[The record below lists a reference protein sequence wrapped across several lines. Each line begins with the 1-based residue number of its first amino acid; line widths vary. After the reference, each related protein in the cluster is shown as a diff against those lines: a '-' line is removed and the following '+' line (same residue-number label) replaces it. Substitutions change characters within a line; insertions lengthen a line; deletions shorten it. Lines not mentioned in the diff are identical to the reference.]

1 MQEKKKKG
9 AKVRIVLCVLIL
21 LAALIYAL
29 TGFLT
34 DLLWFKETGYVS
46 VFFTEI
52 VTKIKLGI
60 PTAVIIALLMW
71 AFLSALKK
79 GFLSK
84 GGYVL
89 EESEGKKLRKAAIG
103 ISLVLGI
110 IVSAS
115 IISRLWWQ
123 ILQFLN
129 ATDFGIA
136 DPLYGNDVGFYVFKL
151 EFLDA
156 LSSSALSIVAALL
169 LATVIYY
176 ALMINFVRPDGSAGD
191 TEADTYEYD
200 IPGEDEEE
208 SLFGGRNP
216 FGNHPAGKIIELF
229 TKQKRSPEPQ
239 PEPRKDLKQT
249 GHAILRVAG
258 TQIAILGVLGF
269 LLLAARFVLAR
280 YDLLYS
286 GTGVAYGAGY
296 TDINVTLNVYRICIA
311 LAVLSAILFV
321 LALKK
326 RSIVMAIVCP
336 VLMVVVFGIGT
347 LAAGAVQSLVV
358 APDEINKER
367 TYLQHNID
375 YTRMAYDL
383 QDISIRDFVPQTN
396 LSIQDVLEN
405 MGTFSNVRIN
415 DFEPAQQFYNQTQ
428 SIRTY
433 YEFNDVDVDRY
444 YVNGEYTQVFL
455 SAREINQARIENQWL
470 IRHLKYTHGYGI
482 TLSRVDKVTTS
493 GQPDMLIDSIP
504 PVSEVPEITI
514 SRPEIYFGES
524 TNNYVITNTSEQEF
538 DYPSGESNVYC
549 TYEGTGGIKLNF
561 FNRILFAIREQ
572 SLKMLVSTNI
582 KSDSKILIYRNI
594 NDRVNKIAPFL
605 MYDDDPYVV
614 VADGHVYWMINA
626 YTASAYYPYSEPY
639 STKSDLNYIRNSVKV
654 VIDAYNGD
662 TNFYICDEKDPVACT
677 LSKIYPKLF
686 KDFSEMPESLKEH
699 VQYPNAMFSIQAD
712 VFQKY
717 HMTDVAVFY
726 QNEDLWD
733 IARESYGQ
741 TEMEMTPNYFI
752 MKLPG
757 EQDVEFVSS
766 IPYTPSGKNNMT
778 GILTARS
785 DGANYGQIILYR
797 MPKDR
802 IIYGPAQIEAQINQ
816 DVEISKEFSL
826 WNNSGSTYS
835 RGNLYVLPVEGT
847 LLYAEPIYLEATSGS
862 LPEVKRV
869 IMYYGEKLAYKS
881 TLAECLDAL
890 FGAGA
895 GDPLNTAYPIETG
908 RQMAE
913 AIEKGEYTPG
923 KPPQPQPG
931 GDSAE
936 PGENAGRDEYLE
948 KAAEAYD
955 KAMEYLQ
962 QMKEYLDMANNA
974 PVQTP
979 DAEEESEPI
988 DLDIVETTEEGN

>member
-1 MQEKKKKG
+1 MEKKRKG
-9 AKVRIVLCVLIL
+9 AKVRIALCVLIL

-29 TGFLT
+29 TGFIT

-46 VFFTEI
+46 VFFTELW
-52 VTKIKLGI
+52 TKIKLGI
-60 PTAVIIALLMW
+60 PAAVIVALLMW

-84 GGYVL
+84 GGYTL
-89 EESEGKKLRKAAIG
+89 EEADSKKLRKAG
-103 ISLVLGI
+103 IALSVVLGI
-110 IVSAS
+110 VVSAG
-115 IISRLWWQ
+115 IIARLWWQ

-129 ATDFGIA
+129 ATEFNIA
-136 DPLYGNDVGFYVFKL
+136 DPLFGNDVGFYVFKL
-151 EFLDA
+151 EFLEA
-156 LSSSALSIVAALL
+156 LSASALSIIAALL
-169 LATVIYY
+169 VATLVYY
-176 ALMINFVRPDGSAGD
+176 VLLINFVKPDGSAEE

-200 IPGEDEEE
+200 IPGEDED
-208 SLFGGRNP
+208 SPFGGRNP
-216 FGNHPAGKIIELF
+216 FGSHPAGKIIELF
-229 TKQKRSPEPQ
+229 TKQGKKPEPSHK
-239 PEPRKDLKQT
+239 EKDLKQT
-249 GHAILRVAG
+249 GTAILRVAG

-269 LLLAARFVLAR
+269 LLLAVRFVLAR

-296 TDINVTLNVYRICIA
+296 TDINVTLNVYRACIA
-311 LAVLSAILFV
+311 LAVLSAVFFV

-326 RSIVMAIVCP
+326 RKLVMGIVCP
-336 VLMVVVFGIGT
+336 VLMVVVFAVGT
-347 LAAGAVQSLVV
+347 LAAGAIQSLVV

-383 QDISIRDFVPQTN
+383 QNISIRDFVPEN
-396 LSIQDVLEN
+396 RLSTKDVLEN

-455 SAREINQARIENQWL
+455 SAREINQARIDNQWL

-504 PVSEVPEITI
+504 PVSEVPEITV

-549 TYEGTGGIKLNF
+549 EYEGNGGIKLNF
-561 FNRILFAIREQ
+561 FNRLLFAIRER

-594 NDRVNKIAPFL
+594 NERLEKIAPFL

-614 VADGHVYWMINA
+614 VADGKVYWMINA
-626 YTASAYYPYSEPY
+626 YTGSSYFPYSEPY
-639 STKSDLNYIRNSVKV
+639 RKDSTLNYIRNSVKV

-662 TNFYICDEKDPVACT
+662 VSFYVCDEEDPVAAT
-677 LSKIYPKLF
+677 LWKIYPKLF
-686 KDFSEMPESLKEH
+686 KSFAEMPASLKEH

-757 EQDVEFVSS
+757 ENDVEFVSS
-766 IPYTPSGKNNMT
+766 IPYTPRGKNNMT

-890 FGAGA
+890 FGEGA
-895 GDPLNTAYPIETG
+895 GSPLNTANPIEEG
-908 RQMAE
+908 RLLAE
-913 AIEKGEYTPG
+913 AMEKGEFTPG
-923 KPPQPQPG
+923 KPPQTQPG
-931 GDSAE
+931 SDTAE

-974 PVQTP
+974 PAEVPEEPALEDLPEETP
-979 DAEEESEPI
+979 AEGQ
-988 DLDIVETTEEGN
+988 EEGN

>member
-1 MQEKKKKG
+1 MEKKKKG

-21 LAALIYAL
+21 LAALVYGL

-110 IVSAS
+110 IVSVS

-129 ATDFGIA
+129 ATEFGIA

-151 EFLDA
+151 EFLEA

-169 LATVIYY
+169 IATVIYY
-176 ALMINFVRPDGSAGD
+176 VLMINFVKPDGSTGD

-200 IPGEDEEE
+200 IPGEEEDEG
-208 SLFGGRNP
+208 LFGGHNP

-229 TKQKRSPEPQ
+229 TKQSRKPEPQ
-239 PEPRKDLKQT
+239 SQPRKDIKQT

-280 YDLLYS
+280 YELLYS

-296 TDINVTLNVYRICIA
+296 TDITVTLNVYRICIA

-326 RSIVMAIVCP
+326 RSIVMGIVCP

-549 TYEGTGGIKLNF
+549 TYGGTGGIKLNF

-605 MYDDDPYVV
+605 LYDDDPYVV
-614 VADGHVYWMINA
+614 VADGNVYWMINA

-639 STKSDLNYIRNSVKV
+639 SKKSDTNYIRNSVKV

-662 TNFYICDEKDPVACT
+662 TDFYICDEKDPVAAT
-677 LSKIYPKLF
+677 LAKIYPKLF
-686 KDFSEMPESLKEH
+686 KDFSEMPASLKEH
-699 VQYPNAMFSIQAD
+699 VQYPNAMFAIQAD

-895 GDPLNTAYPIETG
+895 GDPLNTAFPIETG

-962 QMKEYLDMANNA
+962 QMKEYLDKANNA

-979 DAEEESEPI
+979 DAEESEDI
-988 DLDIVETTEEGN
+988 DTDIVETTEEGN

>member
-1 MQEKKKKG
+1 MDKKRKG
-9 AKVRIVLCVLIL
+9 AKVRIALCVLIL
-21 LAALIYAL
+21 LVLLIYAL

-46 VFFTEI
+46 VFLKEI
-52 VTKIKLGI
+52 MTKIKLGI
-60 PTAVIIALLMW
+60 PAAALIALLMW
-71 AFLSALKK
+71 VFLSALKK
-79 GFLSK
+79 AFLSK
-84 GGYVL
+84 GGYTL
-89 EESEGKKLRKAAIG
+89 EAADAKRLRKAG
-103 ISLVLGI
+103 IALSVVLGI
-110 IVSAS
+110 VVSAG
-115 IISRLWWQ
+115 IISRLWWE

-151 EFLDA
+151 EFLEA
-156 LSSSALSIVAALL
+156 LSASALSIIAALL
-169 LATVIYY
+169 IATLVYY
-176 ALMINFVRPDGSAGD
+176 ALLINFVKSDGSLD
-191 TEADTYEYD
+191 DEEADSYEYE
-200 IPGEDEEE
+200 IPGEDEDDPLREM
-208 SLFGGRNP
+208 L
-216 FGNHPAGKIIELF
+216 GNTPAGKVISLF
-229 TKQKRSPEPQ
+229 TKGGARKPQ
-239 PEPRKDLKQT
+239 PAAPKPSKDLKQT
-249 GHAILRVAG
+249 GHAVLRVAG

-280 YDLLYS
+280 YSLLYS

-311 LAVLSAILFV
+311 LAILSAVLFV
-321 LALKK
+321 YALKTRK
-326 RSIVMAIVCP
+326 LMPGIICP
-336 VLMVVVFGIGT
+336 VLMAVVFGIGT

-367 TYLQHNID
+367 TYLQYNID

-383 QDISIRDFVPQTN
+383 QDISIRDFVPQNT
-396 LSIQDVLEN
+396 LTTQDVLEN

-444 YVNGEYTQVFL
+444 FVNGEYTQVFL

-482 TLSRVDKVTTS
+482 TLSRVDKVTSS

-504 PVSEVPEITI
+504 PVSEVPEIVITQ
-514 SRPEIYFGES
+514 PEIYFGES
-524 TNNYVITNTSEQEF
+524 TNDYVITNTSEQEF

-594 NDRVNKIAPFL
+594 NDRLEKIAPFL

-614 VADGHVYWMINA
+614 VADGKVYWMINA
-626 YTASAYYPYSEPY
+626 YTGSEYYPYSEPY
-639 STKSDLNYIRNSVKV
+639 DRKSDLNYIRNSVKV

-662 TNFYICDEKDPVACT
+662 VNFYICDESDPVAAT

-686 KDFSEMPESLKEH
+686 KDFADMPASLKEH
-699 VQYPNAMFSIQAD
+699 VQYPNAMFAIQAD
-712 VFQKY
+712 IFQKY

-726 QNEDLWD
+726 QNEDQWD

-757 EQDVEFVSS
+757 ESEAEFVSS
-766 IPYTPSGKNNMT
+766 IPYTPRGKNNMT

-835 RGNLYVLPVEGT
+835 RGNLYVLPVEGS
-847 LLYAEPIYLEATSGS
+847 LLYAEPIYLEASSGS

-890 FGAGA
+890 FGEGA
-895 GDPLNTAYPIETG
+895 GSPLNTANPIEEG
-908 RQMAE
+908 RLLAE
-913 AIEKGEYTPG
+913 AMEKGEFTPG
-923 KPPQPQPG
+923 KPPQTQPG
-931 GDSAE
+931 SDIAD

-955 KAMEYLQ
+955 KALEYLQ
-962 QMKEYLDMANNA
+962 QMKEYLDKANHA
-974 PVQTP
+974 PVEEVP
-979 DAEEESEPI
+979 EEEVPAEEVPVDVTGEVPA
-988 DLDIVETTEEGN
+988 D

>member
-1 MQEKKKKG
+1 MEKAKKG
-9 AKVRIVLCVLIL
+9 AKRIRIVLCVLVL

-34 DLLWFKETGYVS
+34 DLLWFQETGYVS
-46 VFFTEI
+46 VFFTEL

-60 PTAVIIALLMW
+60 PAVVVIAALMW
-71 AFLSALKK
+71 VFLSALKK

-84 GGYVL
+84 GGYKL
-89 EESEGKKLRKAAIG
+89 EADDAKKLRRAG
-103 ISLVLGI
+103 IALSVVFSI
-110 IVSAS
+110 VVSAG

-129 ATDFGIA
+129 ATDFNVT
-136 DPLYGNDVGFYVFKL
+136 DPLFGNDVGFYVFKL
-151 EFLDA
+151 EFLEA
-156 LSSSALSIVAALL
+156 LGASAFSIVGALL
-169 LATVIYY
+169 IATLIYY
-176 ALMINFVRPDGSAGD
+176 VLLINLVTSDGSRPG
-191 TEADTYEYD
+191 TSEADTYDYD
-200 IPGEDEEE
+200 IPGEGERVRENPAQKVIDLFSKRGGFEEPP
-208 SLFGGRNP
+208 R
-216 FGNHPAGKIIELF
+216 
-229 TKQKRSPEPQ
+229 PE
-239 PEPRKDLKQT
+239 RKDLRET

-258 TQIAILGVLGF
+258 TQIAVLGVIGF
-269 LLLAARFVLAR
+269 LLVAVHFLLAR

-296 TDINVTLNVYRICIA
+296 TDINVTLNVYRACVILA
-311 LAVLSAILFV
+311 LASAVLFV
-321 LALKK
+321 AALKK
-326 RSIVMAIVCP
+326 RSIKLGVAAP
-336 VLMVVVFGIGT
+336 LLMVIVLAVGT
-347 LAAGAVQSLVV
+347 LAGTAVQNLIV

-367 TYLQHNID
+367 TYLQNNID

-383 QDISIRDFVPQTN
+383 QGISVRDFVPQSN
-396 LSIQDVLEN
+396 LSMTDVLEN
-405 MGTFSNVRIN
+405 MGTFSNIRIN

-444 YVNGEYTQVFL
+444 FVNGEYTQVFL

-482 TLSRVDKVTTS
+482 TLSRVDKVTAS

-504 PVSEVPEITI
+504 PVSEVPEIEI
-514 SRPEIYFGES
+514 ARPEIYFGES

-549 TYEGTGGIKLNF
+549 EYEGNGGIRLNF
-561 FNRILFAIREQ
+561 FNRLLFAIRER

-582 KSDSKILIYRNI
+582 NSGSKILIYRNI

-605 MYDDDPYVV
+605 MVDDDPYVV
-614 VADGHVYWMINA
+614 VADGKVYWMINA
-626 YTASAYYPYSEPY
+626 YTGSKYYPYSEPY
-639 STKSDLNYIRNSVKV
+639 QRDSDTNYIRNSVKV

-662 TNFYICDEKDPVACT
+662 TDFYICDENDPVVLT
-677 LSKIYPKLF
+677 LAKIYPKLF
-686 KDFSEMPESLKEH
+686 KNFGEMPEPLKAH
-699 VQYPNAMFSIQAD
+699 IQYPNAMFSIQAD
-712 VFQKY
+712 VYQKY

-733 IARESYGQ
+733 IAHESYGQ

-757 EQDVEFVSS
+757 EEDVEFVSS

-785 DGANYGQIILYR
+785 DGSNYGQLILYR
-797 MPKDR
+797 LPKDR

-816 DVEISKEFSL
+816 DAEISKEFSL

-835 RGNLYVLPVEGT
+835 RGNLYVLPVEGS
-847 LLYAEPIYLEATSGS
+847 LLYAEPIYLEASSGS

-869 IMYYGEKLAYKS
+869 IMYYGEKVAYEP
-881 TLAECLDAL
+881 TLAECLNSL
-890 FGAGA
+890 FGDGA

-913 AIEKGEYTPG
+913 AIEKGEIDPSKPQQPVPG
-923 KPPQPQPG
+923 
-931 GDSAE
+931 
-936 PGENAGRDEYLE
+936 GENADPGEQTGTDYLE
-948 KAAEAYD
+948 LANEAYE
-955 KAMEYLQ
+955 KALEYLQ
-962 QMKEYLDMANNA
+962 QMKEYLDLAGGA
-974 PVQTP
+974 
-979 DAEEESEPI
+979 AEEPA
-988 DLDIVETTEEGN
+988 EGPADEDN